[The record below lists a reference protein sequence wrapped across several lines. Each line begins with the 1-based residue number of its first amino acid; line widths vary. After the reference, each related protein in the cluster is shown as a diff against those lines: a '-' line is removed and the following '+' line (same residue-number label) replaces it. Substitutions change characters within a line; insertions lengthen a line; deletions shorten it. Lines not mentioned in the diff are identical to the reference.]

1 MQPIEF
7 KKTKDHYD
15 LSDFEVRAKLG
26 KGAFGSVFLV
36 RLLENKEL
44 IFAMKVIDKQTI
56 LSQNLTRYAKTERDV
71 LALSNHNFIVNM
83 YFAF

>member
-1 MQPIEF
+1 MEF
-7 KKTKDHYD
+7 KKTKDHYN
-15 LSDFEVRAKLG
+15 LNDFEVRAKLG
-26 KGAFGSVFLV
+26 KGAFGSVYLV

-71 LALSNHNFIVNM
+71 LALSNHNFIVKM